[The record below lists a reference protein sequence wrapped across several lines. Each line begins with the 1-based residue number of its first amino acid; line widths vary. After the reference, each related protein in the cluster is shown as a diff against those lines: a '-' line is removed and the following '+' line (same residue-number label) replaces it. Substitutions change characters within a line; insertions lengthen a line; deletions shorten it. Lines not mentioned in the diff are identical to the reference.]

1 MLAALV
7 LAVVTG
13 STGLATIHYNAP
25 TPDFTIKTSKGAE
38 RLSDLRGK
46 PVVLNFWASWC
57 HPCTDELRDFVRAR
71 TTYGN
76 RINVVTISS
85 EPEDVA
91 ASYLRLWNIDLPL
104 VQDLDDKI
112 SSAYSVPP
120 IPVTIVLDA
129 QGLVTHV
136 SVGELDWNEL
146 HTAIDQLLA
155 PGAASSQGAG
165 SPGRG
170 VLR

>member
-1 MLAALV
+1 MSQMLAAL
-7 LAVVTG
+7 LFAALTG
-13 STGLATIHYNAP
+13 STGLATIHYNAAP
-25 TPDFTIKTSKGAE
+25 PDFTIQTGKKSE

-57 HPCTDELRDFVRAR
+57 HPCTDELRLFVRTR
-71 TTYGN
+71 QMYGD
-76 RINVVTISS
+76 RVAVVTISS
-85 EPEDVA
+85 ELPDVA

-104 VQDLDDKI
+104 VEDTDAKI
-112 SSAYSVPP
+112 STAYSVPP
-120 IPVTIVLDA
+120 IPVTVVLDS

-146 HTAIDQLLA
+146 HTAIDDVLEPRG
-155 PGAASSQGAG
+155 PGT
-165 SPGRG
+165 PGGG

>member
-1 MLAALV
+1 MLAALLFAV
-7 LAVVTG
+7 LAG
-13 STGLATIHYNAP
+13 NTGLATIHYNAP
-25 TPDFTIKTSKGAE
+25 TPDFTIHTSRGSE

-57 HPCTDELRDFVRAR
+57 HPCTAELHDFVRAR
-71 TTYGN
+71 KLYGD
-76 RINVVTISS
+76 RISVVTISS

-104 VQDLDDKI
+104 VEDTDASI
-112 SSAYSVPP
+112 SKAYSVPP
-120 IPVTIVLDA
+120 IPVTVVLDSS
-129 QGLVTHV
+129 GLVTHV

-146 HTAIDQLLA
+146 HGAIDQVLDA
-155 PGAASSQGAG
+155 DGAG
-165 SPGRG
+165 TPAGG

>member
-7 LAVVTG
+7 LAVVTAK
-13 STGLATIHYNAP
+13 TGLATIQYDAP
-25 TPDFTIKTSKGAE
+25 TPDFTIKTGKQTV

-57 HPCTDELRDFVRAR
+57 HPCTDELHDFVRAR
-71 TTYGN
+71 KEYGD
-76 RINVVTISS
+76 RISVVTISS

-104 VQDLDDKI
+104 VQDTDASI
-112 SSAYSVPP
+112 SKAYSVPP

-129 QGLVTHV
+129 AGRVTHV

-146 HTAIDQLLA
+146 HTAIDDDLA
-155 PGAASSQGAG
+155 PQSAG
-165 SPGRG
+165 SPGGG

>member
-1 MLAALV
+1 MLAAFL
-7 LAVVTG
+7 LAAVTG
-13 STGLATIHYNAP
+13 TGLSTIHLKAT
-25 TPDFTIKTSKGAE
+25 TPDFTVATTAKGTQH
-38 RLSDLRGK
+38 LSDLRGK

-71 TTYGN
+71 QVYGN
-76 RINVVTISS
+76 RIEVVTISN
-85 EPEDVA
+85 ELHDVA

-104 VQDLDDKI
+104 VEDVDGKI
-112 SSAYSVPP
+112 SGAYSVPP

-129 QGLVTHV
+129 AGRVTHV

-146 HTAIDQLLA
+146 HNAIDDVLDESA
-155 PGAASSQGAG
+155 GTQGG
-165 SPGRG
+165 G